1 MTKIEV
7 LISFPNGARFYS
19 NLDLLIYKILT
30 NFVYELNC
38 VNRIE
43 KCKDC
48 SIKNG
53 CNYYKLTGENF
64 RMYPG
69 LLIRTQAFNKNY
81 FVKGEEKIF
90 TFYLI
95 GDSKIF
101 MDYIKLLFESKL
113 RQEIVGQFFYLKG
126 IRISVI
132 DENFVSAKYI
142 NVASIIETENFNLSY
157 NNMIEYYN
165 LTYNTNYS
173 LIDGEGKNDGVI
185 EINLNAFSVKTRK
198 IEPHGYL
205 YKVSFVDNIKFSS
218 ALFEIGIGKYNYI
231 GGGQVE
237 IKTDIK

>member
-1 MTKIEV
+1 M
-7 LISFPNGARFYS
+7 
-19 NLDLLIYKILT
+19 
-30 NFVYELNC
+30 
-38 VNRIE
+38 
-43 KCKDC
+43 
-48 SIKNG
+48 
-53 CNYYKLTGENF
+53 
-64 RMYPG
+64 
-69 LLIRTQAFNKNY
+69 
-81 FVKGEEKIF
+81 
-90 TFYLI
+90 
-95 GDSKIF
+95 
-101 MDYIKLLFESKL
+101 LFESKL

-231 GGGQVE
+231 GGGQ
-237 IKTDIK
+237 D